1 MYKKKIKIG
10 IIVGL
15 EREKKLL
22 NKTDFLIVEA
32 GYNKNAIGAS
42 KKVLKNDVDVV
53 VSFGLAGSID
63 KNLKNGEI
71 IIPSF
76 IVNHQKKRFT
86 SEKFSK
92 LFISI
97 LNIQQKFNQGLYT
110 SNKIENLNT
119 LNKLNK
125 IKNVSAV
132 DMESF
137 YILEESR
144 NKKIPFCCIRVI
156 FDDLDFNIPRFIS
169 KSIDGDG
176 KVIFKKLIE
185 GILKEPQNIK
195 FLFVM
200 FKYYLRAK
208 TNLKKVSRA
217 LSDINGQPILSF
229 SLWISFSIF

>member
-32 GYNKNAIGAS
+32 GYNKNAIRAT

-76 IVNHQKKRFT
+76 IVNHQKKKRFT
-86 SEKFSK
+86 SEKFNR
-92 LFISI
+92 LFIST

-119 LNKLNK
+119 LNKTNK

-156 FDDLDFNIPRFIS
+156 FDDLNFNIPRFIG
-169 KSIDGDG
+169 KLIDEDG
-176 KVIFKKLIE
+176 KVIFKKLIK
-185 GILKEPQNIK
+185 GILKKPQNIGS
-195 FLFVM
+195 LFVM

-217 LSDINGQPILSF
+217 LSNING
-229 SLWISFSIF
+229 

>member
-32 GYNKNAIGAS
+32 GYNKNAIRAT

-76 IVNHQKKRFT
+76 IVNHQKKKRFT
-86 SEKFSK
+86 SEKFNR
-92 LFISI
+92 LFIST
-97 LNIQQKFNQGLYT
+97 LNIQQNFNQGLYT

-119 LNKLNK
+119 LNKTNK

-156 FDDLDFNIPRFIS
+156 FDDLNFNIPRFIG
-169 KSIDGDG
+169 KLIDEDG
-176 KVIFKKLIE
+176 KVIFKKLIK
-185 GILKEPQNIK
+185 GILKKPQNIGS
-195 FLFVM
+195 LFVM

-217 LSDINGQPILSF
+217 LSNING
-229 SLWISFSIF
+229 

>member
-76 IVNHQKKRFT
+76 IVNHQKKKRFT
-86 SEKFSK
+86 SEKFNR
-92 LFISI
+92 LFIST
-97 LNIQQKFNQGLYT
+97 LNIQQNFNQGLYT

-156 FDDLDFNIPRFIS
+156 FDDLNFNIPRFIG
-169 KSIDGDG
+169 KSIDEDG
-176 KVIFKKLIE
+176 KVIFKKLIK
-185 GILKEPQNIK
+185 GILKKPQNIGS
-195 FLFVM
+195 LFVM

-217 LSDINGQPILSF
+217 LSNING
-229 SLWISFSIF
+229 

>member
-76 IVNHQKKRFT
+76 IVNHQKKKRFT
-86 SEKFSK
+86 SEKFNR
-92 LFISI
+92 LFIST
-97 LNIQQKFNQGLYT
+97 LNIQQNFNQGLYT

-119 LNKLNK
+119 LNKTNK

-156 FDDLDFNIPRFIS
+156 FDDLNFNIPRFIG
-169 KSIDGDG
+169 KSIDEDG
-176 KVIFKKLIE
+176 KVIFKKLIK
-185 GILKEPQNIK
+185 GILKKPQNIGS
-195 FLFVM
+195 LFVM

-217 LSDINGQPILSF
+217 LSNING
-229 SLWISFSIF
+229 

>member
-76 IVNHQKKRFT
+76 IVNHQKKKRFT
-86 SEKFSK
+86 SEKFNR
-92 LFISI
+92 LFIST

-119 LNKLNK
+119 LNKTNK

-156 FDDLDFNIPRFIS
+156 FDDLNFNIPRFIS
-169 KSIDGDG
+169 KSIDEDG
-176 KVIFKKLIE
+176 KVIFKKLIK
-185 GILKEPQNIK
+185 GILKKPQNIGS
-195 FLFVM
+195 LFVM
-200 FKYYLRAK
+200 FKYYLIAK

-217 LSDINGQPILSF
+217 LSNING
-229 SLWISFSIF
+229 

>member
-1 MYKKKIKIG
+1 
-10 IIVGL
+10 
-15 EREKKLL
+15 
-22 NKTDFLIVEA
+22 
-32 GYNKNAIGAS
+32 
-42 KKVLKNDVDVV
+42 
-53 VSFGLAGSID
+53 

-76 IVNHQKKRFT
+76 IVNHQKKKRFT
-86 SEKFSK
+86 SEKFNR
-92 LFISI
+92 LFIST
-97 LNIQQKFNQGLYT
+97 LNIQQNFNQGLYT

-119 LNKLNK
+119 LNKTNK

-156 FDDLDFNIPRFIS
+156 FDDLNFNIPRFIG
-169 KSIDGDG
+169 KLIDEDG
-176 KVIFKKLIE
+176 KVIFKKLIK
-185 GILKEPQNIK
+185 GILKKPQNIGS
-195 FLFVM
+195 LFVM

-217 LSDINGQPILSF
+217 LSNING
-229 SLWISFSIF
+229 

>member
-32 GYNKNAIGAS
+32 GYNKNSIRAT

-53 VSFGLAGSID
+53 VSLGLAGSID

-86 SEKFSK
+86 SEKFNR
-92 LFISI
+92 LFIST

-110 SNKIENLNT
+110 SNKIETLNT
-119 LNKLNK
+119 LNKTNK

-156 FDDLDFNIPRFIS
+156 FDDLNFNIPRFIG
-169 KSIDGDG
+169 KSIDENG
-176 KVIFKKLIE
+176 KVIFKKLIK
-185 GILKEPQNIK
+185 GILKEPQKIGS
-195 FLFVM
+195 LFVM
-200 FKYYLRAK
+200 FKYYLIAK

-217 LSDINGQPILSF
+217 LSNING
-229 SLWISFSIF
+229 

>member
-76 IVNHQKKRFT
+76 IVNHQKKKRFT
-86 SEKFSK
+86 SEKFSR
-92 LFISI
+92 LFIST
-97 LNIQQKFNQGLYT
+97 LNIQQNFNQGLYT

-119 LNKLNK
+119 LNKTNK

-156 FDDLDFNIPRFIS
+156 FDDLNFNIPRFIG
-169 KSIDGDG
+169 KSIDENG
-176 KVIFKKLIE
+176 KVIFKKLIK
-185 GILKEPQNIK
+185 GILKKPQNIGS
-195 FLFVM
+195 LFVM

-217 LSDINGQPILSF
+217 LSNING
-229 SLWISFSIF
+229 

>member
-76 IVNHQKKRFT
+76 IVNHQKKKRFT
-86 SEKFSK
+86 SEKFNR
-92 LFISI
+92 LFIST
-97 LNIQQKFNQGLYT
+97 LNIQQNFNQGLYT

-119 LNKLNK
+119 LNKTNK

-156 FDDLDFNIPRFIS
+156 FDDLNFNIPRFIG
-169 KSIDGDG
+169 KLIDEDG
-176 KVIFKKLIE
+176 KVIFKKLIK
-185 GILKEPQNIK
+185 GILKKPQNIGS
-195 FLFVM
+195 LFVM

-217 LSDINGQPILSF
+217 LSNING
-229 SLWISFSIF
+229 

>member
-63 KNLKNGEI
+63 NNLKNGEI

-76 IVNHQKKRFT
+76 IVNHQKKKRFT
-86 SEKFSK
+86 SEKFNR
-92 LFISI
+92 LFIST
-97 LNIQQKFNQGLYT
+97 LNIQQNFNQGLYT

-119 LNKLNK
+119 LNKTNK

-156 FDDLDFNIPRFIS
+156 FDDLNFNIPRFIS
-169 KSIDGDG
+169 KSIDEDG
-176 KVIFKKLIE
+176 KVIFKKLIK
-185 GILKEPQNIK
+185 GILKKPQNIGS
-195 FLFVM
+195 LFVM

-217 LSDINGQPILSF
+217 LSNING
-229 SLWISFSIF
+229 